1 MLYSVRHTMND
12 TSLCLTLQITTF
24 LYFCFTLKAVT
35 VKDIKE
41 ELNLRSPKELRELC
55 LRLSRFKK
63 ENKELLTYILFES
76 SDEVSYIE
84 SVKRELDE
92 QFEKI
97 NKESYSYIKKSIR
110 KILRITR
117 KYIRY
122 SLKKQTEVDLLIY
135 FCLKLKNFSPSIQK
149 NKGLLNLYNRQID
162 AIMKKVSTLHE
173 DLQFDYGT
181 ELKSFT
187 E

>member
-1 MLYSVRHTMND
+1 M
-12 TSLCLTLQITTF
+12 
-24 LYFCFTLKAVT
+24 KAVT
-35 VKDIKE
+35 VKEIKE

-76 SDEVSYIE
+76 SDEGSYKE
-84 SVKRELDE
+84 SVKLELDK
-92 QFEKI
+92 QFDQI
-97 NKESYSYIKKSIR
+97 NKESYSYIRKSVR

-135 FCLKLKNFSPSIQK
+135 FCIKLKDFSPSIQK
-149 NKGLLNLYNRQID
+149 NRGLLNLYNRQID
-162 AIMKKVSTLHE
+162 AIKKKISCLHE
-173 DLQFDYGT
+173 DLQFDYVT
-181 ELKSFT
+181 ELDELT
-187 E
+187 ESNEQIQ